1 MLYRKIFAVYY
12 ENRTKQEYMKLRLDS
27 VAWSFCLMEQVEC
40 LVQWLS
46 AINGYTTGFI
56 IGDLIN
62 SRFLPAE
69 ISKKTV
75 GLSGFESPAAFYKL

>member
-1 MLYRKIFAVYY
+1 
-12 ENRTKQEYMKLRLDS
+12 
-27 VAWSFCLMEQVEC
+27 MEQVEC

-75 GLSGFESPAAFYKL
+75 GLSGFESPTAFYKL